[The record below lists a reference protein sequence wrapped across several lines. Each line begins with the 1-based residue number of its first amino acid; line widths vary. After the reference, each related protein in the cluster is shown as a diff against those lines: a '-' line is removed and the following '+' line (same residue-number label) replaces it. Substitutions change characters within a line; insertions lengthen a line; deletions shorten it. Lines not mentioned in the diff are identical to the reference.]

1 MPRLYSQRRTM
12 TARDGIVHIVD
23 DGYKGPWYTLCAK
36 FFRGEGAENPTKEV
50 VTCMACLASSGGTE
64 FR

>member
-12 TARDGIVHIVD
+12 TARDGVVHIVD
-23 DGYKGPWYTLCAK
+23 DGYTLCTK
-36 FFRGEGAENPTKEV
+36 FFREGAQGQEV

-64 FR
+64 SR

>member
-12 TARDGIVHIVD
+12 TSRDGVVHIVD
-23 DGYKGPWYTLCAK
+23 NGYKGPWYTLCVK
-36 FFRGEGAENPTKEV
+36 FFREGAHRQEV
-50 VTCMACLASSGGTE
+50 VTCMACLASSEGTE